1 MTVVS
6 LTNIR
11 VLHHCC
17 CCCCGAAVVLL
28 SLSPSTP
35 VASGQLET
43 AQTSQHTLVGVT
55 AWSELTSEGIS
66 DSVCEH
72 FGRIENM
79 NSVVAHRP
87 LLVWAA

>member
-55 AWSELTSEGIS
+55 AWSELR
-66 DSVCEH
+66 H
-72 FGRIENM
+72 QK
-79 NSVVAHRP
+79 A
-87 LLVWAA
+87 LVTLPVNILAE